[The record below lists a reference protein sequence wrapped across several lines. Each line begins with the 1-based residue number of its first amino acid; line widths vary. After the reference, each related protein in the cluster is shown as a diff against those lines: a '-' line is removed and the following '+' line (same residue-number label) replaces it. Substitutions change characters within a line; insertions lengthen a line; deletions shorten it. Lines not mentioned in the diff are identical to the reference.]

1 MWCQENTPDL
11 RNSRVLSTHF
21 FLMSHPRPLQD
32 ILIPRNAI
40 ASFIFE
46 EWTRLSGQNKGEVQ
60 GNTQILATRR
70 PRREN
75 PVLINL
81 RDYKD

>member
-1 MWCQENTPDL
+1 MQ
-11 RNSRVLSTHF
+11 VL
-21 FLMSHPRPLQD
+21 
-32 ILIPRNAI
+32 N
-40 ASFIFE
+40 
-46 EWTRLSGQNKGEVQ
+46 LSEGTTGVLGRKSWLTGGDKGEVW

>member
-1 MWCQENTPDL
+1 MTGGD
-11 RNSRVLSTHF
+11 
-21 FLMSHPRPLQD
+21 
-32 ILIPRNAI
+32 
-40 ASFIFE
+40 
-46 EWTRLSGQNKGEVQ
+46 KGEVR
-60 GNTQILATRR
+60 GNTQILATGK